1 MNKTMKQDF
10 INIMNADNEN
20 HEDDFG
26 RNDDG
31 RNLY

>member
-1 MNKTMKQDF
+1 MNKTMKQDQ
-10 INIMNADNEN
+10 ILMNVDDDN

-31 RNLY
+31 RNLR

>member
-1 MNKTMKQDF
+1 MNKTMKQDQ
-10 INIMNADNEN
+10 ILMNVDDEN

-31 RNLY
+31 RNLR

>member
-1 MNKTMKQDF
+1 MNKTMKHDQ
-10 INIMNADNEN
+10 ILMNVDDEN

-31 RNLY
+31 RNLR